1 MSKEQI
7 EKIAAILLETS
18 RQNSIDKSNNKSY
31 TVFDADTIFKYGC
44 DRLNGAS
51 AIYNAGYREQREGAW
66 MPWGLFDDLAKCS
79 ECGFSEITLFSAHD
93 GQHNYCPNCGA
104 KMKK

>member
-18 RQNSIDKSNNKSY
+18 RQNSIYKSNNKSY

-51 AIYNAGYREQREGAW
+51 AIYNAGYREQSEVIIEFVEKVKHIAE
-66 MPWGLFDDLAKCS
+66 KCVKFRNS
-79 ECGFSEITLFSAHD
+79 EEKQVFIEMLED
-93 GQHNYCPNCGA
+93 VA
-104 KMKK
+104 KMIIY